1 MNHRRFVRL
10 SLISLAGASIAV
22 GQTATGAAKAQAP
35 AATPTHSQATA
46 PTASN
51 SAAKSAP
58 AQTES
63 NVPPET
69 TIITLNGVCDVTL
82 NGTAKTPPRTAAS
95 AKTGTANAHPAAPAT
110 ACKTEITR
118 AEFDNLIQT
127 VAPTAPASARRQIAT
142 RYVQML
148 TVANE
153 GIKLGVDKDPAFS
166 EQLALTRLNLLAQEA
181 GRKLQTEASNVS
193 EADAKNYYD
202 QNQSAFEQVALT
214 RIFIPRTP
222 PSPAAAIQTAAGTQP
237 AAGAPA
243 TAAPAQPSTDAE
255 AIAKAARD
263 QLAVGG
269 DPEKIQKSA
278 YDQLKNTTPPP
289 TTKFGAKRRGTLPA
303 TEEQKVFALKAGDV
317 SEVFSETVGYTIY
330 RVDSRQQLPFDQVK
344 DQAKQRVTQLR
355 LADAQ
360 QQITGSSKADYND
373 AYFGPEAA
381 AAAPPRVPPPQSAPP
396 AATPVQSPNP
406 PQYPVNTQTPTPVT
420 NQPQHVQ
427 ATTPKQ

>member
-22 GQTATGAAKAQAP
+22 GQTATGAATAP
-35 AATPTHSQATA
+35 AAAPTHSQATA

-82 NGTAKTPPRTAAS
+82 NGTAKTPPRPAAS
-95 AKTGTANAHPAAPAT
+95 AKTGTANAHPAASAT
-110 ACKTEITR
+110 VCKTEITR
-118 AEFDNLIQT
+118 AEFDKLIQT
-127 VAPTAPASARRQIAT
+127 VAPTAPVSARRQIAT

-181 GRKLQTEASNVS
+181 GRKLQTDASNVS

-202 QNQSAFEQVALT
+202 QNQSAFEEVALT

-222 PSPAAAIQTAAGTQP
+222 PAPAATQTAAGNQP
-237 AAGAPA
+237 AAGA
-243 TAAPAQPSTDAE
+243 AQPAIGAQTQASAADAE

-344 DQAKQRVTQLR
+344 DQAKQSVTKLR

-360 QQITGSSKADYND
+360 QQITGASKADYND

>member
-22 GQTATGAAKAQAP
+22 GQTATGAAKAP
-35 AATPTHSQATA
+35 AATPTHSQATE
-46 PTASN
+46 PTAPN

-58 AQTES
+58 TQTES

-82 NGTAKTPPRTAAS
+82 NGTAKTPPRTAPS
-95 AKTGTANAHPAAPAT
+95 AKTGTANAHSAAPAT

-118 AEFDNLIQT
+118 AEFDKLIQT

-181 GRKLQTEASNVS
+181 GRKLQTDASNVS
-193 EADAKNYYD
+193 EADAKNYFD
-202 QNQSAFEQVALT
+202 QNQSAFEEVALT
-214 RIFIPRTP
+214 RIFVPRTP
-222 PSPAAAIQTAAGTQP
+222 PAPAATQTAAGTQP
-237 AAGAPA
+237 AAGA
-243 TAAPAQPSTDAE
+243 AQPASGAQTEASTADAE

-269 DPEKIQKSA
+269 DPEKIQKST
-278 YDQLKNTTPPP
+278 YDQLKNTTTPP

-303 TEEQKVFALKAGDV
+303 TEEQKVFALKAGEV

-360 QQITGSSKADYND
+360 QQITGASKADYND